1 MKIKTPFVSLY
12 LNQSLINSKISPIR
26 SYSLTSII
34 GAAPGS
40 TVNYTFQSKQG
51 FYLYYESAFL
61 VIQEGKTIVGPIL
74 TGNYSCTTLVS
85 EDVTQGK
92 STQIGTHLDNINT
105 LMYDK
110 ASKTLFAGDESG
122 NIIQYQK
129 NEDSTSFSQL
139 KNYGN
144 VGVGKVYSSIL
155 VDSVAIFGGSNKTIV
170 AIDTKTQEK
179 LTGSLATAISNIYS
193 LTSYKVS
200 KTKTLLSIS
209 GNQPNYSDTH
219 TDIFELH
226 FHSEPRDQ
234 ESQINTSTESIYHK
248 TTTFPTANNHQVV
261 DTIVSSLQKYLK
273 GLFSDFTRVYLDKLR
288 DLQSKY

>member
-1 MKIKTPFVSLY
+1 M
-12 LNQSLINSKISPIR
+12 
-26 SYSLTSII
+26 
-34 GAAPGS
+34 
-40 TVNYTFQSKQG
+40 
-51 FYLYYESAFL
+51 
-61 VIQEGKTIVGPIL
+61 
-74 TGNYSCTTLVS
+74 S

-129 NEDSTSFSQL
+129 DEDSTSFSQL

-155 VDSVAIFGGSNKTIV
+155 VNGLAIFGGKNGSII
-170 AIDTKTQEK
+170 AIDISKQKIISE
-179 LTGSLATAISNIYS
+179 SIATAISNIYS

-226 FHSEPRDQ
+226 FDTGPKGDESQGCSYSNSVNQ
-234 ESQINTSTESIYHK
+234 ESSTLPSLP
-248 TTTFPTANNHQVV
+248 TTNNHQVV